1 MAKNITIK
9 VPGKHPKTSEL
20 TTFELKGQRMDIDI
34 GGQAVPFLIHGRG
47 IGTSLTHIP
56 SGYRIALL
64 GGWLTARYA
73 IPENK
78 PSRTACAQMAID
90 RLVAQYG
97 SLHLLDR
104 LNCKWLSIRC
114 NTQHGPDNKERC
126 NDQPPTCSNEP
137 TGRPSGDANVGCRY
151 EFNRWRL
158 Q

>member
-9 VPGKHPKTSEL
+9 VPSKHPQTGEL
-20 TTFELKGQRMDIDI
+20 TTFELKGLRMDIDI

-64 GGWLTARYA
+64 GGWLTACYA

-97 SLHLLDR
+97 SLHLLDSIASR
-104 LNCKWLSIRC
+104 LSMRQLTALVDATPSCSPTNSIKGQPERA
-114 NTQHGPDNKERC
+114 GPLHHWNHR
-126 NDQPPTCSNEP
+126 T
-137 TGRPSGDANVGCRY
+137 
-151 EFNRWRL
+151 
-158 Q
+158 

>member
-1 MAKNITIK
+1 MPKNITIK
-9 VPGKHPKTSEL
+9 VPGKHPQTGEL

-73 IPENK
+73 IPEKK

-97 SLHLLDR
+97 SRHLLGR
-104 LNCKWLSIRC
+104 LNCKPVI
-114 NTQHGPDNKERC
+114 NKTADCAR
-126 NDQPPTCSNEP
+126 
-137 TGRPSGDANVGCRY
+137 
-151 EFNRWRL
+151 
-158 Q
+158 

>member
-9 VPGKHPKTSEL
+9 VPGKHPRTGEI
-20 TTFELKGQRMDIDI
+20 TTFELKGQRIDINI

-47 IGTSLTHIP
+47 IGTSLTYIP

-78 PSRTACAQMAID
+78 PSRTACAQIAID

-97 SLHLLDR
+97 SLHLLYR
-104 LNCKWLSIRC
+104 LNRKPVI
-114 NTQHGPDNKERC
+114 
-126 NDQPPTCSNEP
+126 NE
-137 TGRPSGDANVGCRY
+137 TADCDR
-151 EFNRWRL
+151 
-158 Q
+158 

>member
-1 MAKNITIK
+1 MAKNIAIK
-9 VPGKHPKTSEL
+9 VPGKHPQTGEP

-34 GGQAVPFLIHGRG
+34 GGHAVPFLIHGRG

-97 SLHLLDR
+97 SIR
-104 LNCKWLSIRC
+104 LAAPAGLAQLQTGYQSAV
-114 NTQHGPDNKERC
+114 THSPDNKEPL
-126 NDQPPTCSNEP
+126 ND
-137 TGRPSGDANVGCRY
+137 
-151 EFNRWRL
+151 
-158 Q
+158 

>member
-9 VPGKHPKTSEL
+9 VPGKHPRTGKL

-34 GGQAVPFLIHGRG
+34 GGQAVPFLINGRG

-78 PSRTACAQMAID
+78 PNRTACAQMAID

-104 LNCKWLSIRC
+104 LNCKSVI
-114 NTQHGPDNKERC
+114 NQM
-126 NDQPPTCSNEP
+126 
-137 TGRPSGDANVGCRY
+137 
-151 EFNRWRL
+151 
-158 Q
+158 

>member
-9 VPGKHPKTSEL
+9 VPGKHPQTGEL

-47 IGTSLTHIP
+47 IVTSLTHIP

-78 PSRTACAQMAID
+78 PSRTACAQIAMD

-97 SLHLLDR
+97 SQYLLNGK
-104 LNCKWLSIRC
+104 LVI
-114 NTQHGPDNKERC
+114 
-126 NDQPPTCSNEP
+126 NE
-137 TGRPSGDANVGCRY
+137 TADCAR
-151 EFNRWRL
+151 
-158 Q
+158 

>member
-9 VPGKHPKTSEL
+9 VPGKHPQTGEL
-20 TTFELKGQRMDIDI
+20 TTFELKGLRIDIDI

-47 IGTSLTHIP
+47 IGIFP

-64 GGWLTARYA
+64 GGWLTACYA

-104 LNCKWLSIRC
+104 LNCKPVI
-114 NTQHGPDNKERC
+114 NQM
-126 NDQPPTCSNEP
+126 
-137 TGRPSGDANVGCRY
+137 
-151 EFNRWRL
+151 
-158 Q
+158 